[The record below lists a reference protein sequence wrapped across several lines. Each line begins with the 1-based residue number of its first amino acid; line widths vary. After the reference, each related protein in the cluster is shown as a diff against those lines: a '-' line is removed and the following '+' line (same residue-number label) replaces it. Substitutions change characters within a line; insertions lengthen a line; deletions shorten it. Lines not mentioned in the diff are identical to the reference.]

1 MNPMRIHELAIMK
14 IGKYLVDNPD
24 YGVIYTI
31 DKTKGLG
38 FYVDNYF
45 AGDWDSDDS
54 SNADNF
60 LSRTGFIILYAG
72 WPIIWSSKLQ
82 TEIALYTA
90 ESEYIDMSQA
100 LCESLPVQQLVK

>member
-1 MNPMRIHELAIMK
+1 MDPHWIHGVAIIR

-31 DKTKGLG
+31 DKTKGIG

-60 LSRTGFIILYAG
+60 LSRTGLLSYMQADLSSGVANFKLRLHFILLNMSILTCLKRYVNHYQSNS
-72 WPIIWSSKLQ
+72 W
-82 TEIALYTA
+82 
-90 ESEYIDMSQA
+90 
-100 LCESLPVQQLVK
+100 